1 MLGLVG
7 DIAAEVP
14 PHDAVPG
21 GIVLLIK
28 LLKDNQKGKKKIIQ
42 DHRFNVM
49 ITTACNS
56 IPVCFEHAIEKSFSL
71 KYKLVKE
78 SRHIKSFKSL
88 EFN

>member
-28 LLKDNQKGKKKIIQ
+28 LLKDNRKEKTFIQ
-42 DHRFNVM
+42 DARFNEV

-56 IPVCFEHAIEKSFSL
+56 IPVYFEYAIEKSSS
-71 KYKLVKE
+71 LVKE
-78 SRHIKSFKSL
+78 SRHMKSFKSL
-88 EFN
+88 EIY